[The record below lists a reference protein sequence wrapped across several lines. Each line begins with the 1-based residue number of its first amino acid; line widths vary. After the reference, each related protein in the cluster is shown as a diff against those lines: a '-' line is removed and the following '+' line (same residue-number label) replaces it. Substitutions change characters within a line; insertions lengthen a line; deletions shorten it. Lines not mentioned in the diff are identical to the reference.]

1 MPDYLL
7 TDLERCAL
15 VASAI
20 ELLSRLSATE
30 GHRPA
35 DLLSALAKLEG
46 ADTKVTVHRAY
57 PPQAVRQ

>member
-20 ELLSRLSATE
+20 ELLSRLSE
-30 GHRPA
+30 GRQPA

-46 ADTKVTVHRAY
+46 TDTKVTVHRAY
-57 PPQAVRQ
+57 PPKAVRQ

>member
-15 VASAI
+15 VASVI
-20 ELLSRLSATE
+20 ELLSRLSE
-30 GHRPA
+30 GHPPDA
-35 DLLSALAKLEG
+35 LVSALAKLEG

-57 PPQAVRQ
+57 PPKAVRQ

>member
-20 ELLSRLSATE
+20 ELLSRLAD
-30 GHRPA
+30 GHQPD

-46 ADTKVTVHRAY
+46 TDTKVIVQRAY